1 MRNKITEGLLALLM
15 VVGMTSCLGGSDH
28 DEYTYYSDAAITSFT
43 LGTMNKY
50 LTNSE
55 GTITKSTFSG
65 STYKFNI
72 DQEQG
77 LIFNTDSLPYG
88 TDATHVVTSIG
99 TLNSGTVFIKNI
111 DDDEYNYY
119 VSTDSMDL
127 SVERKLRVLAQDGK
141 QYREYTLKLNV
152 HQEDGEAFAWKS
164 ALGTDDDGNAL
175 ANADFTA
182 LSGMKA
188 IALGDNIYLFGS
200 NGSETLIYTTNK
212 NDGKNWSLCS
222 PNVTLPADAYK
233 TMVSAFQF
241 MYVLNGETLL
251 ESWNGM
257 TWGTAAENTG
267 LRQLIGAAEGCL
279 FALSTSG
286 KFMVSN
292 DCGETWT
299 ADQTESGNDAS
310 MPVVVEGYS
319 YVSLKTNSD
328 MGQIAVIGKDASGNT
343 VVWTKLTEYRKPLAY
358 PWTLVEGTKETP
370 QLASISAFGYDNSI
384 MMLGLKDGKATT
396 YNVSKDIGINWSAS
410 SKYTLPT
417 PLTTNVYTTTVD
429 GNNFIWLFYGDSGQV
444 WRGRLNRLGW
454 ERQ

>member
-1 MRNKITEGLLALLM
+1 M

-50 LTNSE
+50 LANSE

-164 ALGTDDDGNAL
+164 ALGTDD
-175 ANADFTA
+175 
-182 LSGMKA
+182 
-188 IALGDNIYLFGS
+188 
-200 NGSETLIYTTNK
+200 E
-212 NDGKNWSLCS
+212 
-222 PNVTLPADAYK
+222 
-233 TMVSAFQF
+233 
-241 MYVLNGETLL
+241 
-251 ESWNGM
+251 
-257 TWGTAAENTG
+257 
-267 LRQLIGAAEGCL
+267 IGRAH
-279 FALSTSG
+279 
-286 KFMVSN
+286 V
-292 DCGETWT
+292 
-299 ADQTESGNDAS
+299 
-310 MPVVVEGYS
+310 
-319 YVSLKTNSD
+319 
-328 MGQIAVIGKDASGNT
+328 
-343 VVWTKLTEYRKPLAY
+343 
-358 PWTLVEGTKETP
+358 
-370 QLASISAFGYDNSI
+370 
-384 MMLGLKDGKATT
+384 
-396 YNVSKDIGINWSAS
+396 
-410 SKYTLPT
+410 
-417 PLTTNVYTTTVD
+417 
-429 GNNFIWLFYGDSGQV
+429 
-444 WRGRLNRLGW
+444 
-454 ERQ
+454 